1 MEKKLTDSSIQ
12 ETIEKTKLK
21 IIESKSKLNKF
32 EPITN
37 MNLDLFGKRYNLHV
51 CNTEELEFLHH
62 FLKNFPD
69 EIVVGNYTVRSWT
82 KDIRNKAD
90 QWIVQKE
97 LIKLESIL
105 KKLQE
110 MYTPEMKNQIEF
122 DNILKSLGE

>member
-21 IIESKSKLNKF
+21 IIEFKSKLNKF

-51 CNTEELEFLHH
+51 CNTEELEFLYH
-62 FLKNFPD
+62 FFKGFPD